1 MPIVLQGEG
10 HYALTDIK
18 DIKVTEEF
26 LGLGQEVTSCQT
38 REFRADCVS
47 RRYQEQVLA
56 SCHCAPL
63 YIRSHFPQEVLY
75 RTELNRENIFISRP
89 RSAPANSWTV

>member
-1 MPIVLQGEG
+1 MPIVLEGEG
-10 HYALTDIK
+10 HYALNLIK

-26 LGLGQEVTSCQT
+26 LGLGQEITRCQT

-56 SCHCAPL
+56 FCHCAPL
-63 YIRSHFPQEVLY
+63 YIRSQVPQEVLFEQKY
-75 RTELNRENIFISRP
+75 
-89 RSAPANSWTV
+89 

>member
-10 HYALTDIK
+10 HYALTLIK

-26 LGLGQEVTSCQT
+26 LGLGQEITRCQT

-63 YIRSHFPQEVLY
+63 YIRSQFSQEVL
-75 RTELNRENIFISRP
+75 LKQK
-89 RSAPANSWTV
+89 

>member
-1 MPIVLQGEG
+1 MLDAEPIELVGEG
-10 HYALTDIK
+10 HYALEDIK

-26 LGLGQEVTSCQT
+26 LGLGQDITKCQT

-63 YIRSHFPQEVLY
+63 YIRSHFPQEVLFKQKHLKY
-75 RTELNRENIFISRP
+75 SITLLC
-89 RSAPANSWTV
+89 

>member
-10 HYALTDIK
+10 HYALTDVK

-26 LGLGQEVTSCQT
+26 LGLGQEITRCQT

-63 YIRSHFPQEVLY
+63 YIRSHFPQEVLSEKNA
-75 RTELNRENIFISRP
+75 RNIQLHC
-89 RSAPANSWTV
+89 